1 MNSNQKDKKAKFN
14 MLSSAICNMA
24 DLPKK
29 MIKYATPAAL
39 LLIILGTV
47 FFIINRTSNSYSII
61 FDTTAKSFIT
71 NSFYLLCEFLIAA
84 FVIDIVIKKKA

>member
-1 MNSNQKDKKAKFN
+1 MNSNQKDKKAKLS

-47 FFIINRTSNSYSII
+47 FFIINRMSNSYSSI
-61 FDTTAKSFIT
+61 FDSTARAFII
-71 NSFYLLCEFLIAA
+71 NSFYVLCEFLIAA
-84 FVIDIVIKKKA
+84 FVIDIVHKKKA

>member
-1 MNSNQKDKKAKFN
+1 MNSNPKDKKSKLS

-29 MIKYATPAAL
+29 MIKYATPATL
-39 LLIILGTV
+39 FLIIIGTV
-47 FFIINRTSNSYSII
+47 FFIINRMSNSYSII
-61 FDTTAKSFIT
+61 FDSTATSFIT
-71 NSFYLLCEFLIAA
+71 NSFYVLCEFLIAA